1 MTIKFWRFLV
11 LVFLLAGC
19 STPTTEQV
27 TPILPQIAAPV
38 TGKATVTGKV
48 MDVTNGNEPMAD
60 TLLRLAKIYGEG
72 EEAIYA
78 LNESDSP
85 GIYTDKDGVFIFEN
99 IDPGPY
105 TLLFTD
111 SNGNYRTILE
121 SSEKIISIDANVD
134 EISDFGVI
142 RVDTSNPGP

>member
-11 LVFLLAGC
+11 LAFLLAGC
-19 STPTTEQV
+19 NTPTTEQV

-85 GIYTDKDGVFIFEN
+85 GIYTDAEGGFIFEN